1 MKPFSYFSTY
11 DFLTY
16 NLETDFDNLRF
27 RSKGRCTQAHKPSDI
42 RPSCCQRGLCVVGVG
57 RTWLAK
63 LDLTVVGMHW
73 LKSASLKM
81 MAGFLPPSS
90 SESRLQ
96 CEALLS
102 VIRWAVSVL
111 PVKEIRGTSGWHT
124 RASPALAPVP
134 NTTFTTP
141 GGTPDG
147 NKGTQS
153 SDPSCRSEGVTSL
166 CFVPEV
172 RK

>member
-1 MKPFSYFSTY
+1 MHTGTQT
-11 DFLTY
+11 L
-16 NLETDFDNLRF
+16 
-27 RSKGRCTQAHKPSDI
+27 GRAP
-42 RPSCCQRGLCVVGVG
+42 PAANGVYVLQG
-57 RTWLAK
+57 WGGTWLAK

-73 LKSASLKM
+73 LKSASSKI

-96 CEALLS
+96 CGALLS
-102 VIRWAVSVL
+102 VMRWAVSVL

-153 SDPSCRSEGVTSL
+153 LYPPGTRGVSL
-166 CFVPEV
+166 HFVLSLKLESYQQLKGENTNP
-172 RK
+172 